1 MRDGGDEAPGRSS
14 VASRIDAGLARLGLT
29 RTRALKLLF
38 GFVIGF
44 GGAGLFILVHLPLPW
59 FLGSLTA
66 CIVAAVADLPFER
79 PVELS
84 IPMRAILGVTVGAAF
99 TPELM
104 ARFGSMT
111 LSLAL
116 LLPFMIAVIT
126 AGMLYFERYAGY
138 DRPTA
143 FFCAVPGGLTD
154 MVTMAADA
162 GASPRTVTL
171 TQATRIVLIVFLLP
185 FWLQWIAGRTI
196 GIFIPNALHLHQML
210 LVDAAMMAGLG
221 WAGWRLAGWL
231 GLAGAP
237 LVGPMILSGI
247 AHASGL
253 TTARIPI
260 EILILAQVTLG
271 ILLGAQFRGLT
282 FREFTSTMAYGAGF
296 SVLLVALTGVVALVV
311 SRITG
316 FDSTTV
322 LLAYAP
328 GGQTELNLMAY
339 ILKLDVAYTALHH
352 LVRLAIVI
360 FGAQIV
366 FRANPKWREPRD
378 RDPS

>member
-1 MRDGGDEAPGRSS
+1 MTTGMANEHPEHGQQHWATKLDRA
-14 VASRIDAGLARLGLT
+14 LARAGLT
-29 RTRALKLLF
+29 RAIALRMLF
-38 GFVIGF
+38 GFAIGF
-44 GGAGLFILVHLPLPW
+44 GGAGLFILAHLPLPW

-66 CIVAAVADLPFER
+66 CIAASVIGLPFER
-79 PVELS
+79 PSQLS
-84 IPMRAILGVTVGAAF
+84 IPMRAVLGVAVGAAF
-99 TPELM
+99 TPELL

-116 LLPFMIAVIT
+116 LLPFMVAIIWF
-126 AGMLYFERYAGY
+126 GMLYFERVAGY

-185 FWLQWIAGRTI
+185 FWLQWVGGRSI
-196 GIFIPNALHLHQML
+196 GLFVPGALHLHQFL
-210 LVDAAMMAGLG
+210 LVDAVMLIALG
-221 WAGWRLAGWL
+221 WAGWRLAERI

-237 LVGPMILSGI
+237 LVGPMILSGL
-247 AHASGL
+247 AHAAGL
-253 TTARIPI
+253 TTAKLPI

-282 FREFTSTMAYGAGF
+282 FREFSSTLVTGAGF
-296 SVLLVALTGVVALVV
+296 SLVLVIFTGLVAVLV
-311 SRITG
+311 SKLTG

-328 GGQTELNLMAY
+328 GGQSELNLLAF
-339 ILKLDVAYTALHH
+339 ILNLDVAFTALHH

-366 FRANPKWREPRD
+366 FRANPKWREPR
-378 RDPS
+378 S